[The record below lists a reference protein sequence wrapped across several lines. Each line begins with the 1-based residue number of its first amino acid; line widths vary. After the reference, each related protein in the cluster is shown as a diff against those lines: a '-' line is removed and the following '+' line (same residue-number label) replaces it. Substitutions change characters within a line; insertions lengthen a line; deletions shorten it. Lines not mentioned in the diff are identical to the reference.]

1 MTLNREQALQE
12 YAEPRRR
19 AILELVA
26 ENELPAGQISSQFSD
41 VSASAVSQHLRILKN
56 VGLLVE
62 RRDGARRLYR
72 ADTDALE
79 ELRSYLN
86 DLWASSLKVAQSIT
100 EAEHRGDTD
109 EQREVG

>member
-1 MTLNREQALQE
+1 MTLNREQALQAF
-12 YAEPRRR
+12 AEPRRR

-26 ENELPAGQISSQFSD
+26 ENELPAGQISAQFSD
-41 VSASAVSQHLRILKN
+41 VSASAVSQHLRVLKD

-72 ADTDALE
+72 ADAEALE

-86 DLWASSLKVAQSIT
+86 DLLASSLKVAQAVAET
-100 EAEHRGDTD
+100 EYHGDAA

>member
-1 MTLNREQALQE
+1 MTLNREQALQAF
-12 YAEPRRR
+12 AEPRRR
-19 AILELVA
+19 AILELVS

-41 VSASAVSQHLRILKN
+41 VSASAVSQHLRVLKN

-72 ADTDALE
+72 ADAEALE

-86 DLWASSLKVAQSIT
+86 DLWASSLKVAQSV
-100 EAEHRGDTD
+100 AESECHGDEG